1 MKTEEIKS
9 IKIELE
15 GSEADI
21 FKSAV
26 KKIDKENGKIGFAN
40 SSDLNAD
47 EVKIIRDINE
57 KINPK

>member
-15 GSEADI
+15 GSEADQ
-21 FKSAV
+21 FKAAI

-47 EVKIIRDINE
+47 EIKIIREINS
-57 KINPK
+57 KLNQ